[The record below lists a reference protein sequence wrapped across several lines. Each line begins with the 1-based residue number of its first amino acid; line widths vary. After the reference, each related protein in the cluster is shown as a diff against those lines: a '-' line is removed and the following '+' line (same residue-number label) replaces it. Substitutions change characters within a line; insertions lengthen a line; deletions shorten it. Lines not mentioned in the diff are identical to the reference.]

1 MPPVTAP
8 DASFA
13 PLVYDSDGPE
23 LRRYRSTDEPPDM
36 TGVATA
42 GLSAL
47 RCSGSAQLSAAG
59 FAALR
64 ARLAHVPPALLHVV
78 DLRQESHGFLNG
90 AAVSWYARSNW
101 GCVGLAED
109 EALALEQLRL
119 RLLAAAEWVEVASA
133 ADVKQSKQS
142 KQGATL
148 ATVEVRP
155 ERVEDEAQVLAL
167 PPGQYV
173 RLPVADHAR
182 PSDAVVERF
191 VRFVDALDADA
202 HLHFH
207 CRGGKGRTVTFF
219 VLLDLLR
226 SGDQRPLAAILDRQQ
241 RLHDYDMRRLPELS
255 AAKAP
260 TIRERLEFVE
270 EFARFAHARRRG
282 DGWLEF
288 IAGRG
293 E

>member
-13 PLVYDSDGPE
+13 PLVYDSEGPE
-23 LRRYRSTDEPPDM
+23 LRRYRSTDEPPEM

-42 GLSAL
+42 GLSTL

-59 FAALR
+59 FTALR
-64 ARLAHVPPALLHVV
+64 ARLAHVPAARLHVV

-109 EALALEQLRL
+109 EALALERMRL

-133 ADVKQSKQS
+133 ADVKQR
-142 KQGATL
+142 KQGA
-148 ATVEVRP
+148 AVEVRP

-191 VRFVDALDADA
+191 VRLVDALDVDA

-226 SGDQRPLAAILDRQQ
+226 SADRLPFAEVLDRQQ
-241 RLHDYDMRRLPELS
+241 RLHDYDMRRLPALS

-260 TIRERLEFVE
+260 AIRERLEFVE
-270 EFARFAHARRRG
+270 RFARFARVRRRG
-282 DGWLEF
+282 EGWLEF
-288 IAGRG
+288 IAGR
-293 E
+293 EARA